1 MMGVEFIRQLRNA
14 LLKLVPNVGAE
25 EHVRYVKLVWASHPT
40 SGYMI
45 RDFGGMR
52 VTTCL
57 DLGNVSRPGL
67 RLGLHAKPP
76 EDEDG
81 DGGGGGSDGEDEG
94 DGGRGRTNAR

>member
-1 MMGVEFIRQLRNA
+1 MTGVEFIRQLRNA

-40 SGYMI
+40 SGYVI
-45 RDFGGMR
+45 HDFGSMR
-52 VTTCL
+52 VSACL

-94 DGGRGRTNAR
+94 DGGRGRSNAG